1 MPITPSLHIRDI
13 SDAEFASIDEVVMR
27 CAYACQNKFGRLFEE
42 RIYEND
48 LAQRLIAEGLTVH
61 TQVPITVTHGGFE
74 KVYYL
79 DLVVNDLIYEIKV
92 VAALLP
98 EHRGQ
103 ALHYAML
110 QDVRRVK
117 LLNFGG
123 PKVRGDLQW
132 NTLTTAD
139 RHCPKQRKT
148 GWQPITSQCDRLVE
162 HVKDLIKDWGTH
174 LSTDLYNEALVHYFG
189 GEANCLA
196 RHEVRSGEHVFGT
209 HLVQHHAPDAGFIVT
224 SLNRDQ
230 AAFQLQL
237 ENLLR
242 HVSLQGLQWIN
253 LNRSRLEITTL
264 QSNDR
269 RMGAGE

>member
-13 SDAEFASIDEVVMR
+13 TDAEFTSIDEVVMR
-27 CAYACQNKFGRLFEE
+27 CAYACQNKFGRLFDE

-48 LAQRLIAEGLTVH
+48 LAERLRAEGFTVH
-61 TQVPITVTHGGFE
+61 TQVPVTVTHGGFE

-79 DLVVNDLIYEIKV
+79 DLVVNDLIYELK
-92 VAALLP
+92 VAAAFLP
-98 EHRGQ
+98 EHKAQ

-132 NTLTTAD
+132 NTLTTAE
-139 RHCPKQRKT
+139 RHRPRQRKT
-148 GWQPITSQCDRLVE
+148 GWQPITPQCERLVG
-162 HVKDLIKDWGTH
+162 HIKDLIKDWGTH
-174 LSTDLYNEALVHYFG
+174 LSTDLYNEALIHFFG
-189 GEANCLA
+189 GEPHCLA
-196 RHEVRSGEHVFGT
+196 RHEVRAGDRVLGT
-209 HLVQHHAPDAGFIVT
+209 HLIQHHAPDAGFIVT
-224 SLNRDQ
+224 TLQREQ

-237 ENLLR
+237 KNLLE

-269 RMGAGE
+269 RMRAGE